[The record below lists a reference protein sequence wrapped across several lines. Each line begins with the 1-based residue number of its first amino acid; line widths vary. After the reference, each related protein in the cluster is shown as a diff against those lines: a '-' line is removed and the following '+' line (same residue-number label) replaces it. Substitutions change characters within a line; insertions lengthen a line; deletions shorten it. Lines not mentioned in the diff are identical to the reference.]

1 MLFLVFAAVQVATRQ
16 ADEAAQPDRT
26 IVGAG
31 ASFHEA
37 GYKQWMVALS
47 SVKPNKINTGR
58 VAYTYESTG
67 SGAGKQRLLE
77 GQSDFAGSDS
87 ELSEAQAMQ
96 CPDCWF
102 VPALAGAVAVI
113 YNLPTFSGMLQIPRS
128 ELADL
133 FSGRQMMWSE
143 LAEWN
148 LELLGVNEP
157 IRVHARGGSSGTTAV
172 FTSALASFSPAF
184 RSSPGVS
191 SAAGFAWP
199 RGIRQSGSAFEVVRS
214 VLLEEYSIGYASLA
228 DARAWKAQAASI
240 SNSEGEFVQP
250 TARAVQEAMDATVQ
264 NKLSP
269 TEAAALVGNASS
281 STTKLHYL
289 SIVDPQGAK
298 LAYPIAGLTYVGF
311 DAARLDC
318 TTLYSVVFL
327 VWWALTDCQVCQAL
341 LARLAGRP
349 FICSTC
355 IGTAELNYKRMS

>member
-1 MLFLVFAAVQVATRQ
+1 MCSWTLPLPIRIRIRISSPSPFTHTHPPSLYAYASPPHPVPLHASPPHLAVQV
-16 ADEAAQPDRT
+16 
-26 IVGAG
+26 
-31 ASFHEA
+31 
-37 GYKQWMVALS
+37 
-47 SVKPNKINTGR
+47 
-58 VAYTYESTG
+58 
-67 SGAGKQRLLE
+67 
-77 GQSDFAGSDS
+77 
-87 ELSEAQAMQ
+87 
-96 CPDCWF
+96 
-102 VPALAGAVAVI
+102 PA
-113 YNLPTFSGMLQIPRS
+113 
-128 ELADL
+128 
-133 FSGRQMMWSE
+133 
-143 LAEWN
+143 
-148 LELLGVNEP
+148 
-157 IRVHARGGSSGTTAV
+157 
-172 FTSALASFSPAF
+172 
-184 RSSPGVS
+184 
-191 SAAGFAWP
+191 
-199 RGIRQSGSAFEVVRS
+199 

-228 DARAWKAQAASI
+228 DAKAWKAQAASI
-240 SNSEGEFVQP
+240 SNSDGEFVQP